1 MLRPSWLRNTT
12 TEREFNMSWFFLMLQ
27 GGLMGYVAGQAFP
40 GWGWEFFAV
49 LLANSV
55 LTASYGTA
63 RKLED

>member
-1 MLRPSWLRNTT
+1 
-12 TEREFNMSWFFLMLQ
+12 MSWFFLMLQ
-27 GGLMGYVAGQAFP
+27 GGLMGFVAGQAFP